1 VVYPPILNTVPVGK
15 QLLMIG
21 SLAGVLRGKH
31 ALSRTFNPPPPPLA
45 APPERE
51 VGEMGGTFNQASG
64 GLTLSSS

>member
-1 VVYPPILNTVPVGK
+1 
-15 QLLMIG
+15 MIG
-21 SLAGVLRGKH
+21 SLAGALWGEH
-31 ALSRTFNPPPPPLA
+31 ALSRTSNPPPPPLA